1 MHRMVA
7 STMTDKKKILIAEDS
22 TVLGDVI
29 RFNLQRSGFDV
40 TLARNGNVAMQLLS
54 TEKFDC
60 LVTDFEM
67 PGMNGEELCDHLRN
81 VLKNHDI
88 RIVMCS
94 AKGMEMD
101 REGLKSRL
109 QIEEILFK
117 PFSIR
122 DLTSLL
128 QKLVPSAIH
137 NPPQLALS
145 T

>member
-1 MHRMVA
+1 MVA

-40 TLARNGNVAMQLLS
+40 TLARNGSIALQLLS

-67 PGMNGEELCDHLRN
+67 PGMNGEDLCDHLRN
-81 VLKNHDI
+81 VLNNHDI
-88 RIVMCS
+88 HIVMCS
-94 AKGMEMD
+94 AKGMELD
-101 REGLKSRL
+101 REGLKARL
-109 QIEEILFK
+109 RIEEILFK

-128 QKLVPSAIH
+128 QKLVPTAQQ